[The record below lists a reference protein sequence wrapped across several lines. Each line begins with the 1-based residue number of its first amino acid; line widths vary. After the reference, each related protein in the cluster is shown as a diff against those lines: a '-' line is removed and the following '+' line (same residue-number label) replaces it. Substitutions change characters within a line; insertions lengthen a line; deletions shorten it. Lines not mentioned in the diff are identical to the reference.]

1 MRMLYRRLLDAARV
15 PALLLIAAML
25 MTGLHPALALAQET
39 KKSKP
44 QEIAKPVIV
53 FNLASL
59 NRVFDHA
66 KFLFTDIERPELMDF
81 LNAQLANVRDLK
93 GVDRNRPGG
102 LMIFLAEGLIPTPIP
117 VAFVPISDINE
128 FQQTLA
134 TTPLKLKRASEGEDR
149 YEITQPSGQIQAV
162 RLMHDYAFIAQSQEQ
177 LDREFVNPAEFN
189 QSLSNRYD
197 LAVSANL
204 KTIPQPVKELLVNLI
219 RTSTQA
225 SMQQRDDEPEAG
237 YRIRKAQAEGNLHT
251 IEGIL
256 LEGDEATI
264 GARLDQKNRKA
275 SLEFILRAKPDTGFA
290 KELAGQARPSY
301 FAGAIDH
308 LVPLSISMSGEINDY
323 SKKALA
329 EYFKV
334 FESEANRGLAKLPV
348 GTKAEEI
355 PQLEPIRGLF
365 ESLKATVGG
374 GHFDGFMQFFG
385 DPTENFTIVGGVRLM
400 EGTKFGVGLTD
411 ILNRLREDKSQFAVE
426 MSAVSHQ
433 DVVFHR
439 IKPNSIGNDNQ
450 KIYGDDA
457 AIYVGTDNN
466 AVWVAFG
473 GKDALPKLRA
483 AMDKV
488 EESKAHAPKTEG
500 LAPFELVFNLNQWIK
515 LQESKGLRR
524 GPLAELTPKAFQ
536 QAGSDT
542 LRVDMRPIENGFR
555 MRFQVENGFLKLL
568 GLGIARQIDGKE
580 AP

>member
-1 MRMLYRRLLDAARV
+1 MRL
-15 PALLLIAAML
+15 PALLLIAAL
-25 MTGLHPALALAQET
+25 LLTGLHPALSLAQET

-44 QEIAKPVIV
+44 KEIAKPVVV

-59 NRVFDHA
+59 NRAFDHA

-117 VAFVPISDINE
+117 VAYVPIQDIAE

-134 TTPLKLKRASEGEDR
+134 TTPLKLQRATEGEDR
-149 YEITQPSGQIQAV
+149 YELVPRNGPTQAV
-162 RLMHDYAFIAQSQEQ
+162 RIMHDYAFIAQTQEQ
-177 LDREFVNPAEFN
+177 LDREFVDPAEFN

-225 SMQQRDDEPEAG
+225 TMQQRDNEPEAG

-251 IEGIL
+251 IEGVL
-256 LEGDEATI
+256 LEGEEATI
-264 GARLDQKNRKA
+264 GAVLDQKNRKA
-275 SLEFILRAKPDTGFA
+275 FLELVIRAKPDTGFA

-301 FAGAIDH
+301 FAAAIDH
-308 LVPLSISMSGEINDY
+308 LVPLSISMSGEVNDY
-323 SKKALA
+323 SKKSLG
-329 EYFKV
+329 EFFKV
-334 FESEANRGLAKLPV
+334 GESETNRGLAKLPV
-348 GTKAEEI
+348 GTKSEEI

-365 ESLKATVGG
+365 DSLKATVNG
-374 GHFDGFMQFFG
+374 GHFDGFLQFFG
-385 DPTENFTIVGGVRLM
+385 DPTENFTIVGGVRLL
-400 EGTKFGVGLTD
+400 EGNKFGVGLTD

-439 IKPNSIGNDNQ
+439 IKPNTLEKDSAAT
-450 KIYGDDA
+450 YGEDA

-473 GKDALPKLRA
+473 GKDAVPKLRA

-488 EESKAHAPKTEG
+488 EASKAHAPKTEG
-500 LAPFELVFNLNQWIK
+500 LAPFELVMNLNQWIK
-515 LQESKGLRR
+515 LQDSKGLRK
-524 GPLAELTPKAFQ
+524 GPLAEFTPKAFQ

-542 LRVDMRPIENGFR
+542 LRVDVRPIENGFR
-555 MRFQVENGFLKLL
+555 LRFQVENGFLKLL
-568 GLGIARQIDGKE
+568 ALGLAKQIDGKD